1 MTYFVQT
8 SDVPDLAN
16 GFGIP
21 PEGKVYACENVRIR
35 CGDYDGA
42 PAYEV
47 ADGFMWVHLA
57 RAGICV
63 QKGFPTLEEAETA
76 AQERA
81 RRFGGTFVH
90 FDASEGRQ

>member
-16 GFGIP
+16 GFDIL

-63 QKGFPTLEEAETA
+63 QKGFPTLEAAEAA
-76 AQERA
+76 AAERA
-81 RRFGGTFVH
+81 HLFGAVFIIR
-90 FDASEGRQ
+90 ASEAP